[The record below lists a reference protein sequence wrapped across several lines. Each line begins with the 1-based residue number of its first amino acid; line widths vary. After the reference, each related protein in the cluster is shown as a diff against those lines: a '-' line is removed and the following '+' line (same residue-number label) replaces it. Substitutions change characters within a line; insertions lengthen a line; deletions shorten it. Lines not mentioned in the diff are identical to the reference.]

1 LILQIH
7 YTIPDRE
14 KQGKNNKKINYFG
27 QLLKNTF
34 YEIIN
39 DDELVKSRKVDFS
52 VIPAK
57 LVPAGFKPGAGIQLF
72 QPIIKPLDSGFHR
85 SDGFLGNHQ

>member
-1 LILQIH
+1 LILYVY

-39 DDELVKSRKVDFS
+39 LDGPVKSPFYLIP

-57 LVPAGFKPGAGIQLF
+57 AGIQEIQAVL
-72 QPIIKPLDSGFHR
+72 
-85 SDGFLGNHQ
+85 

>member
-1 LILQIH
+1 LILYVY

-39 DDELVKSRKVDFS
+39 DKGKG
-52 VIPAK
+52 K
-57 LVPAGFKPGAGIQLF
+57 
-72 QPIIKPLDSGFHR
+72 
-85 SDGFLGNHQ
+85 